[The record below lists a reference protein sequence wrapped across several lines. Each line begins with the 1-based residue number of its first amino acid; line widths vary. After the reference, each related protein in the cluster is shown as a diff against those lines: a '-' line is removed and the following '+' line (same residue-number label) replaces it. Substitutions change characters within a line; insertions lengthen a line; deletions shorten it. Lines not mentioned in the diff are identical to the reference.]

1 MMEGETF
8 CNISASVFRGLFPA
22 VFEKL
27 KAFGVTSGHLA
38 AGRSISLEDRKGF
51 LGIGAGSAL
60 VEEPFDCFSIM
71 VRPELEST
79 ILDVIIK
86 TAKLDVPGQGLIYSE
101 DITLLK
107 AHELYL
113 ENPGIIADSL
123 ENSSFFSK
131 LTGICCIV
139 QRGLGDVVGRV
150 ALDTGICV
158 PVITFGSGTGVRD
171 KLGLLRITIP
181 AEKEIVTLAAG
192 VDDATTVMNMMI
204 DAGRLDEP
212 GKGFI
217 FLFPIKRGIMN
228 TRIWRGQQQH
238 AASIEQIIV
247 ALDELRGGTDWRS
260 RFGTLAGSD
269 TFRYKYMLNLVDLT
283 LICNEGRGEELVA
296 EAMAAGAAG
305 ATISRL
311 KYMCP
316 QDSRQSEISPA
327 REICRM
333 IVARDRVSAIL
344 DALENAAA
352 FDDANHG
359 LLYSRPV
366 PKACTYL

>member
-1 MMEGETF
+1 MEGQTF
-8 CNISASVFRGLFPA
+8 CNISAAVFRGMFQP
-22 VFEKL
+22 VFEEL
-27 KAFGVTSGHLA
+27 KNLGVTSAHLA
-38 AGRSISLEDRKGF
+38 AGRSISLQDRKGF
-51 LGIGAGSAL
+51 LGIRAGSAL
-60 VEEPFDCFSIM
+60 VEEPVDCFSFM

-79 ILDVIIK
+79 VLDSIIK
-86 TAKLDVPGQGLIYSE
+86 TANLDVPGQGSIYSE

-107 AHELYL
+107 AHELC
-113 ENPGIIADSL
+113 L
-123 ENSSFFSK
+123 ENSGSIIDSVENRSFLSK

-150 ALDTGICV
+150 ALDTGTCV
-158 PVITFGSGTGVRD
+158 PVVTFGSGTGVRD

-192 VDDATTVMNMMI
+192 VDDAATVMDMMI

-217 FLFPIKRGIMN
+217 FLFPIKKGIMN
-228 TRIWRGQQQH
+228 TRIWRGRQQH
-238 AASIEQIIV
+238 AASIEQIIA
-247 ALDELRGGTDWRS
+247 ALDEVRGDTRWRS
-260 RFGTLAGSD
+260 RFGTLAGD
-269 TFRYKYMLNLVDLT
+269 KYRYMYLMNLVDLT
-283 LICNEGRGEELVA
+283 LICNEGRGEELA
-296 EAMAAGAAG
+296 AAAMSAGAAG

-311 KYMCP
+311 KYICP

-327 REICRM
+327 REISRM
-333 IVARDRVSAIL
+333 IVAQDRIPAIL

-359 LLYSRPV
+359 LLYSRPA